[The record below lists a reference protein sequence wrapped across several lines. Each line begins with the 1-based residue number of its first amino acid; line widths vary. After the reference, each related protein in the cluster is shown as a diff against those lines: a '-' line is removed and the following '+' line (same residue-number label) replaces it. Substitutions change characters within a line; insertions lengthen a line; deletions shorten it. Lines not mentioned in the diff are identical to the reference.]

1 MSPTIE
7 ASLKRLCRWP
17 LIYHWLPLIAW
28 MGLIFW
34 LSSQPQPFD
43 LPESWQRS
51 LVGIGGHVLGYVG
64 LSLLWWRTL
73 AARPLV
79 TARWTLVLAFL
90 LTMLYAVSDEYHQ
103 TFVPGR
109 SGNLV
114 DILTDAAGAAL
125 GLWLVYRRQKR
136 HRRKLD

>member
-1 MSPTIE
+1 
-7 ASLKRLCRWP
+7 
-17 LIYHWLPLIAW
+17 
-28 MGLIFW
+28 MGVIFW
-34 LSSQPQPFD
+34 FSSQPQPFD
-43 LPESWQRS
+43 LPKSWQGS

-73 AARPLV
+73 AARPSAA
-79 TARWTLVLAFL
+79 TRWALALAFL

-114 DILTDAAGAAL
+114 DVLIDAAGAAL
-125 GLWLVYRRQKR
+125 GLWLAHRWQKR
-136 HRRKLD
+136 